1 MENTNTHTNVLLS
14 FRNEKT
20 AKISKLK
27 KHIKHLDVEI
37 ETLSELKNK
46 SKLTDDD
53 ERELY
58 NGFTSSEL
66 QQLWHLSRKIKKEA
80 TWTETINDLVRFIIA
95 IILLVVTSTAM
106 LMAFINNPNSISP
119 SLPIIVAVLLLST
132 FSISRFFYLVKPKKN
147 ERSYNE
153 LNTILSKSRKPL
165 PIIEISQKVPYEYK
179 SKILQEK
186 VKDLLSANFH
196 IKDDTIIR
204 PNNHDV
210 IAIKYENAMH
220 NKDTD
225 VSQLNELNHMIKLLD
240 HIDTESL

>member
-1 MENTNTHTNVLLS
+1 MENTNTHPNVLLA
-14 FRNEKT
+14 FRNEKI
-20 AKISKLK
+20 AKMSKLK

-46 SKLTDDD
+46 SNLTDDD
-53 ERELY
+53 ERALY
-58 NGFTSSEL
+58 NGFTSAEL

-80 TWTETINDLVRFIIA
+80 TWTEIINELVRFIIC
-95 IILLVVTSTAM
+95 IILLLVTSTTM
-106 LMAFINNPNSISP
+106 LMAFINDPNSVSP

-165 PIIEISQKVPYEYK
+165 PIVELSHNVPYEYK
-179 SKILQEK
+179 SKVLPEEI
-186 VKDLLSANFH
+186 KDLLSANFH
-196 IKDDTIIR
+196 FKDDTIIK
-204 PNNHDV
+204 PNNHDIV
-210 IAIKYENAMH
+210 SIKYENAMH
-220 NKDTD
+220 DKDTD
-225 VSQLNELNHMIKLLD
+225 VAQLNELSHMIKLLD

>member
-1 MENTNTHTNVLLS
+1 MENTNTKPNVLLA

-27 KHIKHLDVEI
+27 KHIKHLDIEL

-66 QQLWHLSRKIKKEA
+66 QQLWHLSQKIKKEA
-80 TWTETINDLVRFIIA
+80 TWTEIINELVRFIIC
-95 IILLVVTSTAM
+95 IILLLVTSTTM
-106 LMAFINNPNSISP
+106 LMAFINDPNSVNP

-132 FSISRFFYLVKPKKN
+132 FSISRFVYLVKPKKN

-153 LNTILSKSRKPL
+153 LNTILSKSPNPL
-165 PIIEISQKVPYEYK
+165 SIVKLTQNVPYEYK
-179 SKILQEK
+179 SKVLPEK
-186 VKDLLSANFH
+186 IKDLLSANFH
-196 IKDDTIIR
+196 IKNNTIIK

-210 IAIKYENAMH
+210 ISIKYESAMR
-220 NKDTD
+220 NKATE
-225 VSQLNELNHMIKLLD
+225 VANLNELIHMAKLLD
-240 HIDTESL
+240 HIDIDSL